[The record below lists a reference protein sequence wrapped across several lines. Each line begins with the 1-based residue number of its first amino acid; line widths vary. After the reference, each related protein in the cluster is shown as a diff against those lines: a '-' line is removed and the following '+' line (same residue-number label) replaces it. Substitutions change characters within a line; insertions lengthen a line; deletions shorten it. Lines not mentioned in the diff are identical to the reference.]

1 MPFRQRRKRRIIM
14 YIAKTDKWYL
24 ERVIFLIAGVFT
36 LLSLVLAYL
45 VSKYWL
51 ILTGLVGL
59 NLIVFPLT
67 GFCTMANI
75 LVKFGLKSNSCD
87 CGDDCDCHSK

>member
-1 MPFRQRRKRRIIM
+1 M

-24 ERVIFLIAGVFT
+24 ERVIFLIAGVFV
-36 LLSLVLAYL
+36 LLSLTLAYF

-51 ILTGLVGL
+51 ILAGLVGL
-59 NLIVFPLT
+59 NLIVFATT

-75 LVKFGLKSNSCD
+75 LVKFGIKSNACN
-87 CGDDCDCHSK
+87 CGDECNCG

>member
-1 MPFRQRRKRRIIM
+1 M

-36 LLSLVLAYL
+36 LSSMTLGYFI
-45 VSKYWL
+45 SKYWL
-51 ILTGLVGL
+51 ILAGLVGL
-59 NLIVFPLT
+59 NLIVFSTT

-75 LVKFGLKSNSCD
+75 LVKFGIKSGSCNCENGCD
-87 CGDDCDCHSK
+87 CEKQ

>member
-1 MPFRQRRKRRIIM
+1 M

-24 ERVIFLIAGVFT
+24 ERVIFLFAGVFI
-36 LLSLVLAYL
+36 LLSLTLAYF

-51 ILTGLVGL
+51 ILAGLVGL
-59 NLIVFPLT
+59 NLIIFATT

-75 LVKFGLKSNSCD
+75 LVKFGLKSNSCN
-87 CGDDCDCHSK
+87 CGDDCNCQS

>member
-1 MPFRQRRKRRIIM
+1 M

-24 ERVIFLIAGVFT
+24 ERTIFLIAGVFI
-36 LLSLVLAYL
+36 LLSLTLAYF

-51 ILTGLVGL
+51 ILAGLVGL
-59 NLIVFPLT
+59 NLIVFAAT

-75 LVKFGLKSNSCD
+75 LVKLGIKSSSCN
-87 CGDDCDCHSK
+87 CGDDCNCG